1 MAYRIGWSPKAI
13 DDVDSIALYISRDS
27 TSYAAAV
34 VRKFLDTARS
44 IEAFPFSGR
53 VVPEL
58 DDTNIR
64 ERFVYS
70 YRIIYRIEE
79 TTVVIAAV
87 IHGKRLLHSDQFA

>member
-1 MAYRIGWSPKAI
+1 MDYRIVWSPKAI
-13 DDVDSIALYISRDS
+13 EDADSIALYISRDS
-27 TSYAAAV
+27 TFYAAAV
-34 VRKFLDTARS
+34 VRKLLDTARS
-44 IEAFPFSGR
+44 IQAFPFAGR

-79 TTVVIAAV
+79 TTVTVAAV
-87 IHGKRLLHSDQFA
+87 IHGRRLLESEQLG

>member
-1 MAYRIGWSPKAI
+1 MAYRIVWSPKAI
-13 DDVDSIALYISRDS
+13 DDTDSIALYISRDS

-34 VRKFLDTARS
+34 VRKILNTARS
-44 IEAFPFSGR
+44 LESFPFAGR

-64 ERFVYS
+64 ERLVYS

-79 TTVVIAAV
+79 TTVTVAAV
-87 IHGKRLLHSDQFA
+87 IHGKRLLDAGQLG

>member
-1 MAYRIGWSPKAI
+1 MAYRIVWSPTAI

-34 VRKFLDTARS
+34 VKKILDIARS
-44 IEAFPFSGR
+44 LEAFPFAGR

-64 ERFVYS
+64 ERFVYN

-79 TTVVIAAV
+79 TTVTVSAV
-87 IHGKRLLHSDQFA
+87 IHGKRLLNSEQLE

>member
-1 MAYRIGWSPKAI
+1 MAYKIVWSPKAI
-13 DDVDSIALYISRDS
+13 DDADSIALYISRDS

-34 VRKFLDTARS
+34 VRKILDIARS
-44 IEAFPFSGR
+44 IEAFPFAGR

-64 ERFVYS
+64 ERFLYS

-79 TTVVIAAV
+79 TTVTVAAV
-87 IHGKRLLHSDQFA
+87 IHGMRLLHSDQLG

>member
-1 MAYRIGWSPKAI
+1 MAYKIVWSPKAI
-13 DDVDSIALYISRDS
+13 DDADSIALYISRDS

-34 VRKFLDTARS
+34 VRRILNTARS
-44 IEAFPFSGR
+44 IEAFPFAGR

-58 DDTNIR
+58 NDTNIR

-79 TTVVIAAV
+79 TTVTVAAV
-87 IHGKRLLHSDQFA
+87 IHGKRLLDSEQLG

>member
-1 MAYRIGWSPKAI
+1 MDYKIVWSPKAV

-27 TSYAAAV
+27 TAYAAAV
-34 VRKFLDTARS
+34 VRRILETARS
-44 IEAFPFSGR
+44 IEAFPFAGR

-58 DDTNIR
+58 DDANLR

-79 TTVVIAAV
+79 TIVTIAAV
-87 IHGKRLLHSDQFA
+87 IHGNRLLDSEHLA

>member
-1 MAYRIGWSPKAI
+1 MAYKIVWSPQAI
-13 DDVDSIALYISRDS
+13 DDADSIALYISRDS

-34 VRKFLDTARS
+34 VRRILNTARS
-44 IEAFPFSGR
+44 IEAFPFAGR

-79 TTVVIAAV
+79 TTVTVAAV
-87 IHGKRLLHSDQFA
+87 IHGNRLLDSEQLG